1 VAAPTRT
8 SPPAVGLAEDGCA
21 APGHDP
27 LGDLPSDSILR
38 DLHPAVAA
46 WFIRRFPGGPTEP
59 QRSAWPSIASGGDVL
74 VASPTGTGKTLTGFL
89 MAIDTAYR
97 AHAAGVERTATGPGV
112 VYVSPLRALATDVH
126 ENLQVPLAGIA
137 DEAARLGLSAP
148 GLSVAVRTGDTPAAE
163 RAAMRRRPP
172 DLLVTTPESLYLL
185 LTAPSSRTLLQGV
198 HTVIVDE
205 VHTLARDKRGAHLAL
220 SLERLDHVVAAAGG
234 RLQRIGLSATQR
246 PLDVVARLLSG
257 SDPTRPPTTIVDCGH
272 RRDIDV
278 AIELPQSELEAVAS
292 GGQFADVLDRI
303 AAHVLDHRTTLVFVN
318 TRKMA
323 ERVAHQL
330 ALRLGAP
337 DDEQDGSAGAAWTDG
352 SGVGVDGPAG
362 SAGPVGSAVPVGS
375 AGGGSTAVPDPID
388 AALQVAAH
396 HGSLSPARRRIVEQ
410 RLRAGDLRALVA
422 TASLELGIDVGPVE
436 LVCQIGSPRAIGT
449 FLQRVGRA
457 NHQLEGTPAGRLYPL
472 TRDELVEC
480 TALLAGVRAG
490 HLDVL
495 EPPVAPLDVL
505 AQQLVAEVAAA
516 GEWEVGPLYELV
528 TRAAPYADLD
538 RGTFDEVVDLVSW
551 GITTGRGRRG
561 AHLHHDAVNGRL
573 RARRGARLAALTSGG
588 AIPETGDYR
597 VVLDPD
603 GVTVGSV
610 HEDFA
615 VEATAG
621 DIFLL
626 GTHSWR
632 VAKVETGTVRVH
644 DAGDLPPTIPFWL
657 GEAPARTAELSEEV
671 GALRGALE
679 PLLAEGDGRRARQEV
694 RRRAGVSDEVADQ
707 VVAYLGAGLAALG
720 RLPTRD
726 RIVIERVFDD
736 TEGTQLLVHSP
747 FGGRIN
753 RALGLALRK
762 RFCVSFDFELQAAA
776 DDDTV
781 VLSLGP
787 QHSFPLTQVP
797 GMLTSRTA
805 VDVLT
810 QALLPHPMLGARWR
824 WNLNRALVVPR
835 SRGGQR
841 RPIHLQRMEAED
853 LLAAAWPSLAA
864 CQENAPPGPVPVP
877 DHVLVRQ
884 TVTDCLTEPLDAAG
898 LVALLEGLESGRIGV
913 HFVESVEPSPLAHG
927 ILTGKPFTF
936 LDGAPLEERRT
947 RAVAVP
953 RGLGPLDASGLPPGL
968 PVSASELG
976 PLDSDAAAEVL
987 DQIGPRP
994 RDHDELHDL
1003 LLSLVLCR
1011 PVPAW
1016 QSWFDELASDG
1027 RVRLVDGLWCPTERA
1042 VAAESVLR
1050 SLVDPLAEADE
1061 ALAECVGGHLD
1072 LAGPLTVARL
1082 VEDAPLPSGTL
1093 LGVPVTGARARTAL
1107 ARLEAAG
1114 SAIHLPDDRWCARHV
1129 LVRMHA
1135 ASRSRRRRAVEPAAI
1150 ADFVRFVACWQHVA
1164 DGTQLEGRAGL
1175 LAVIEQLQ
1183 GLEVAAGEWEGH
1195 VLASRVRG
1203 YDPRW
1208 LDELCLAGEVAWA
1221 RLTPRVEAAPTDGG
1235 DTGAGA
1241 DAGAGSGVDAGAD
1254 PGAGGP
1260 WTTVGGPGRRGSA
1273 TPSPATPLA
1282 LTTREDLR
1290 WMLAAV
1296 RAGAPAFE
1304 PDRGA
1309 SADILAVLRSRGAC
1323 FRSEL
1328 SGPSGR
1334 LPVEVDEGLWD
1345 LVARGLVTA
1354 DAFSAVRSLLA
1365 ARGRRPSPG
1374 RRPPLRRS
1382 TLGPHRAPAGTG
1394 IGEGR
1399 WSLVPE
1405 PDDFTTDESVAP
1417 ASEELAEAVAWQM
1430 LVRWGVVAWE
1440 LWSHESF
1447 HIPWRDVV
1455 RALRRLEARGQA
1467 LGGRFVAGMSGEQ
1480 YALPDAAALLG
1491 EVRRDPQRGAEV
1503 VVAGADPLNLTGALL
1518 GGSRTPAIRHRTVH
1532 YAGGVPVDTATS
1544 DTATSD
1550 TATSDTASSDAAPST
1565 TPSGGAVPV
1574 ASGAPAG

>member
-1 VAAPTRT
+1 MN
-8 SPPAVGLAEDGCA
+8 PAR
-21 APGHDP
+21 PGHLDP
-27 LGDLPSDSILR
+27 HPVAPRCDSELPLIDTVRVPALEDLAPDSILR
-38 DLHPAVAA
+38 TLHPAVAS
-46 WFIRRFPGGPTEP
+46 WFITRFPSGPTDP
-59 QRSAWPSIASGGDVL
+59 QRSAWPSIIAGGNVL

-89 MAIDTAYR
+89 MAIDAAYR
-97 AHAAGVERTATGPGV
+97 AHGEGSAGKRAGPGV

-126 ENLQVPLAGIA
+126 ENLQLPLAGIA
-137 DEAARLGLSAP
+137 AEAARLGLGAP
-148 GLSVAVRTGDTPAAE
+148 ELAVAVRTGDTPAAE
-163 RAAMRRRPP
+163 RAAMRRSPP

-185 LTAPSSRTLLQGV
+185 LTAASSRTMLQGV

-205 VHTLARDKRGAHLAL
+205 VHTLARDKRGSHLAL
-220 SLERLDHVVAAAGG
+220 TLERLDHVVSAAGG

-246 PLDVVARLLSG
+246 PLEVVARLLSG
-257 SDPTRPPTTIVDCGH
+257 VDPSRPPTTIIDCGH
-272 RRDIDV
+272 RRDLDV
-278 AIELPQSELEAVAS
+278 NIELPTTELESVAS
-292 GGQFADVLDRI
+292 AGQLADVLDRI
-303 AAHVLDHRTTLVFVN
+303 AAHVLEHRTTLVFVN

-330 ALRLGAP
+330 ARRLGAS
-337 DDEQDGSAGAAWTDG
+337 DDADADEVDA
-352 SGVGVDGPAG
+352 VGRSEGPDGPQ
-362 SAGPVGSAVPVGS
+362 PTVVPVG
-375 AGGGSTAVPDPID
+375 DPID

-490 HLDVL
+490 HLDIL
-495 EPPVAPLDVL
+495 EPPEGPLDVL

-516 GEWEVGPLYELV
+516 DEWEIGPLFELA
-528 TRAAPYADLD
+528 TRAAPYANLT
-538 RGTFDEVVDLVSW
+538 RSTFDEVVDLVSW
-551 GITTGRGRRG
+551 GIRTGRGRRG
-561 AHLHHDAVNGRL
+561 AHLHLDGVNGRL

-615 VEATAG
+615 VEATGG

-632 VAKVETGTVRVH
+632 VVKVETGTVRVH

-671 GALRGALE
+671 STLRGALE
-679 PLLAEGDGRRARQEV
+679 PLLAAGDGLAARQEV
-694 RRRAGVSDEVADQ
+694 RTRAAVSEEVAEQ

-726 RIVIERVFDD
+726 RIIVERVFDE
-736 TEGTQLLVHSP
+736 TEGTQLILHLP
-747 FGGRIN
+747 YGGRIN

-787 QHSFPLTQVP
+787 QHSFPLPQVP
-797 GMLTSRTA
+797 TMLSSRTA
-805 VDVLT
+805 VDVLV
-810 QALLPHPMLGARWR
+810 QALLPHPMLAARWR

-898 LVALLEGLESGRIGV
+898 LVALLEGLESGRVDV
-913 HFVESVEPSPLAHG
+913 HFVESAEPSPLSHG
-927 ILTGKPFTF
+927 ILTGRPFTF

-968 PVSASELG
+968 PVPAGELG
-976 PLDSDAAAEVL
+976 PLDPVAVGEVL
-987 DQIGPRP
+987 DQVQPRP
-994 RDHDELHDL
+994 RHADELHDL
-1003 LLSLVLCR
+1003 LLALVLCR
-1011 PVPAW
+1011 PVAAW
-1016 QSWFDELASDG
+1016 QAWFEELAADG
-1027 RVRLVDGLWCPTERA
+1027 RTRLVSGWWVPTERA
-1042 VAAESVLR
+1042 EMALAIEA
-1050 SLVDPLAEADE
+1050 SLGDPMVDADQ
-1061 ALAECVGGHLD
+1061 ALAECISGHLD
-1072 LAGPLTVARL
+1072 VAGPVSVVRL
-1082 VEDAPLPSGTL
+1082 VADQPLPSGTL
-1093 LGVPVTGARARTAL
+1093 LGVPVSEARARTAL
-1107 ARLEAAG
+1107 ARLEGSG
-1114 SAIHLPDDRWCARHV
+1114 SAIQLPDGQWCARHV

-1135 ASRSRRRRAVEPAAI
+1135 ASRGRRRRFVEPASI
-1150 ADFVRFVACWQHVA
+1150 ADYVRFLGCWQHVA
-1164 DGTQLEGRAGL
+1164 AGTQAEGRSGL
-1175 LAVIEQLQ
+1175 MAVIEQLQ
-1183 GLEVAAGEWEGH
+1183 GLEVAAGEWESH
-1195 VLASRVRG
+1195 VLPARVAG

-1221 RLTPRVEAAPTDGG
+1221 RLTPRPEPEPVVE
-1235 DTGAGA
+1235 
-1241 DAGAGSGVDAGAD
+1241 GS
-1254 PGAGGP
+1254 PP
-1260 WTTVGGPGRRGSA
+1260 EVGSAGRRGSS

-1282 LTTREDLR
+1282 VTARQDLP
-1290 WMLAAV
+1290 WLLAAV
-1296 RAGAPAFE
+1296 RTERSAAERSGLGDAGAARGPTGGRSE
-1304 PDRGA
+1304 PTTGA
-1309 SADILAVLRSRGAC
+1309 SADILAVLRARGAC

-1328 SGPSGR
+1328 AEPSGR
-1334 LPVEVDEGLWD
+1334 LPSEVDEGLWD
-1345 LVARGLVTA
+1345 LVARGIVTA
-1354 DAFSAVRSLLA
+1354 DAFSAVRSLLS
-1365 ARGRRPSPG
+1365 ARGRRTSG
-1374 RRPPLRRS
+1374 LRRRPARRS
-1382 TLGPHRAPAGTG
+1382 PLGPRRALAGSG

-1399 WSLVPE
+1399 WSLVPDA
-1405 PDDFTTDESVAP
+1405 DDGGGEGHGQRVAP
-1417 ASEELAEAVAWQM
+1417 AVEELAEAVAWQM
-1430 LVRWGVVAWE
+1430 LIRWGVVAWE

-1447 HIPWRDVV
+1447 RVPWREVV

-1467 LGGRFVAGMSGEQ
+1467 VGGRFVAGVSGEQ
-1480 YALPDAAALLG
+1480 YALPEAAAMLG
-1491 EVRRDPQRGAEV
+1491 EVRRDPSRGADL
-1503 VVAGADPLNLTGALL
+1503 VVAGTDPLNLTGELL
-1518 GGSRTPAIRHRTVH
+1518 GGSRIPAIRHRSVH
-1532 YAGGVPVDTATS
+1532 YVDGVPD
-1544 DTATSD
+1544 
-1550 TATSDTASSDAAPST
+1550 DAEP
-1565 TPSGGAVPV
+1565 PVGAVPV
-1574 ASGAPAG
+1574 MSAG